1 MKDLKRYCS
10 GKSIQ
15 NLLIPFYS
23 AVSNGQKYNLNMEL
37 FKPIVK
43 NESRWNLKGRN
54 VLINISKQDKDEE
67 EWWPRL
73 T

>member
-1 MKDLKRYCS
+1 M
-10 GKSIQ
+10 
-15 NLLIPFYS
+15 
-23 AVSNGQKYNLNMEL
+23 SNGQKYSLNMEL

-43 NESRWNLKGRN
+43 EESRWNLKGRN
-54 VLINISKQDKDEE
+54 VLINISKKDKDEE

>member
-1 MKDLKRYCS
+1 M
-10 GKSIQ
+10 
-15 NLLIPFYS
+15 
-23 AVSNGQKYNLNMEL
+23 ANGIKYEFELEL

-43 NESRWNLKGRN
+43 EESKWNTKGRN
-54 VLINISKQDKDEE
+54 ILINLSKKEKSDE